1 MGFLITLCNK
11 IHVEVNISWSE
22 VKEKIK
28 ERINKLTDAD
38 LNYRPGQEEKLFKH
52 FGEKMNR
59 NADEIKSWIKSVS
72 GNNGQA
78 S

>member
-1 MGFLITLCNK
+1 MLKLIAP
-11 IHVEVNISWSE
+11 WSE

-28 ERINKLTDAD
+28 EKIKESCNQLTDAD
-38 LNYRPGQEEKLFKH
+38 LNYQPGQEEKLFKH
-52 FGEKMNR
+52 LGKKMNR
-59 NADEIKSWIKSVS
+59 SAEEIKSWIESVS